1 MDDTKNPLVPPVFEV
16 LSVGL
21 TVLVPVLVLCL
32 AIAALIS
39 ISRTAHRSLTE
50 MFVWIAI
57 VIFVPVF
64 GPIGWLLVKGSL
76 PKPVA

>member
-16 LSVGL
+16 LWVLAPIL
-21 TVLVPVLVLCL
+21 TIALVV
-32 AIAALIS
+32 IALIS

-50 MFVWIAI
+50 LFVWIAI